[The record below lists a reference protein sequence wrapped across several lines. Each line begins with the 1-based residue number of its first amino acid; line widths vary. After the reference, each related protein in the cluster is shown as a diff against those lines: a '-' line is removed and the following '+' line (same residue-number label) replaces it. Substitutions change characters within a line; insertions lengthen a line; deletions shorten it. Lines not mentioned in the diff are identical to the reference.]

1 MWCNCTPWQRM
12 RSTKS
17 VDLIGHI
24 KFLPWWQ
31 LDGWRRDQTL
41 PLFAKGVA
49 CKNEITCYQPTRVL
63 TTFVPPPLPPPSPS
77 LDSTQN
83 RYTICGDIFMCIWLM
98 SLSIVCGYS
107 SLWCLGHS
115 TSFASFYLVRI
126 VYKLSLSGFISGC
139 VCCLASGQSGYT
151 KLLTLHTQLCCK
163 LWCNLGRP
171 KYEARVHKNRRSD

>member
-1 MWCNCTPWQRM
+1 MTTDAIYEERGSDWSHQVSAVVTTWWLTAWSDPSSLCEGCGLQEWNYVL
-12 RSTKS
+12 STHES
-17 VDLIGHI
+17 FDHI
-24 KFLPWWQ
+24 CAPS
-31 LDGWRRDQTL
+31 
-41 PLFAKGVA
+41 
-49 CKNEITCYQPTRVL
+49 
-63 TTFVPPPLPPPSPS
+63 PPSPLPPPSPS

-83 RYTICGDIFMCIWLM
+83 RYTICGDIFMCMWLM
-98 SLSIVCGYS
+98 SPSIVCGYS

-126 VYKLSLSGFISGC
+126 VYKLSLSRSGFVSSC
-139 VCCLASGQSGYT
+139 VCCLAPGQSGYT